1 MRPRRR
7 IPLLVYLLLPVMLV
21 LGAAAAL
28 NIGALD
34 DLQRKQR
41 VIQSAQ
47 MEALGGVDDVVEFS
61 HGVLSL
67 HRKARELI
75 HDVAQGAVDEEARA
89 IRRAEVLRE
98 LRDMQRLLAFAA
110 ERGHPAHIAA
120 QFAEEQARFEDY
132 RRFLVPALDA
142 RPAPERVLDLIRQ
155 ADRLQTELADHRALL
170 SSAMVRSAA
179 EGLRALEHNL
189 TDHVEQATLLTIVG
203 MLLVAGLWLLGA
215 FWLNRRMATITDSL
229 GALAGA
235 DTEAPVLD
243 RLERFHHGHG
253 LLQDVAEAVL
263 AFRDVIRA
271 RRVASQALARR
282 EEIYRSLVD
291 QSSSGIVLVDVETL
305 HFAEFNDAACASLGY
320 SREEFARLTLYDVQ
334 ANWSRHEV
342 DTRLRDILVTGSAS
356 FENQRRRKDGSV
368 RHVWVTIKVIDIGG
382 RKYLSSV
389 WTDITEHMEARRE
402 LLRYQNELEDLVRE
416 RTAELTVAKA
426 AAEST
431 SRAKSAFLANMSH
444 EIRTPMNAIIGL
456 SYLLRRDPALQAQR
470 AQLDTIHATAMQL
483 LSIIN
488 DILDFSR
495 IEAGAVSIELVDFD
509 PDSVIDNLAAQARD
523 LLAHKRLAFE
533 VDTERLPRCLLGD
546 PLRLGQVLQKFVSNA
561 IKFTEA
567 GRVVLRGLTVP
578 HDDGTQWVRFEVEDT
593 GIGIRPEQQER
604 LFQAFE
610 QIDASTTRAHEGT
623 GLGLVIA
630 RSLTRLMGGEIG
642 VRSSPGVG
650 SCFWIEVPLAA
661 VGELAGG
668 GRADAARRRPGAGR
682 DDAESSRFEGL
693 RVLLAEDNAVN
704 REVALALLRRTGL
717 EVDCAG
723 NGQEAVEMA
732 GRGGYDLILMDVQMP
747 VMDGLEATRR
757 LRAEGACSVPILG
770 MTANIFKEDREA
782 CLAAG
787 MNAHLPKPVE
797 PQMLYETLRRWL
809 PAVAAPRTGAVAA
822 PSAVEAID
830 WDALRVQVAT
840 LARLLAEDDIEALQA
855 FDRCRAAL
863 EGLFGATLAPLTA
876 HIQGFTLD
884 EAARELEALVA
895 REPRLRP

>member
-110 ERGHPAHIAA
+110 ERGHPAHSAA
-120 QFAEEQARFEDY
+120 QFAEDQASFEDY

-155 ADRLQTELADHRALL
+155 ADRLHTELADHRALL

-179 EGLRALEHNL
+179 EGLHALEHNL

-320 SREEFARLTLYDVQ
+320 SREEFARLSLYDVQ

-426 AAEST
+426 AAESA

-495 IEAGAVSIELVDFD
+495 IEAGAVSIEMVDFD

-533 VDTERLPRCLLGD
+533 VDTERLPRRLLGD

-668 GRADAARRRPGAGR
+668 GRADAARRRPGRRGIEPFRGSAG
-682 DDAESSRFEGL
+682 A
-693 RVLLAEDNAVN
+693 
-704 REVALALLRRTGL
+704 
-717 EVDCAG
+717 
-723 NGQEAVEMA
+723 A
-732 GRGGYDLILMDVQMP
+732 GRGQRGQPRGGAGPAAPHRPGGRLRRQRP
-747 VMDGLEATRR
+747 GGGRNGRPRR
-757 LRAEGACSVPILG
+757 LRPDPDGRADAGHGRARGDPPPACRRRLQRADPRH
-770 MTANIFKEDREA
+770 DRQYLQGRPRGLPGRRHERPPA
-782 CLAAG
+782 QAGRAA
-787 MNAHLPKPVE
+787 
-797 PQMLYETLRRWL
+797 
-809 PAVAAPRTGAVAA
+809 
-822 PSAVEAID
+822 
-830 WDALRVQVAT
+830 DALRNAT
-840 LARLLAEDDIEALQA
+840 PLAARRAGAADRRICCPVGGRGDRLG
-855 FDRCRAAL
+855 RAARP
-863 EGLFGATLAPLTA
+863 GRHAGPPAGRGRHRGAA
-876 HIQGFTLD
+876 G
-884 EAARELEALVA
+884 
-895 REPRLRP
+895 LRPLPRSAGGPVRCDPRAAHRAHPGFHPG